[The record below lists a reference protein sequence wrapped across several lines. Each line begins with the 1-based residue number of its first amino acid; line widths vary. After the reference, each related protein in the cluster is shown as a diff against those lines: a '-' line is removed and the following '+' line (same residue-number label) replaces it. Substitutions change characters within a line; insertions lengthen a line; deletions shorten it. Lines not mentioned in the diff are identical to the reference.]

1 VLVICNACGRS
12 VVFPDEDA
20 GSLQKCYYCNR
31 ETLVS
36 KTRVSSRMER
46 TENPLG
52 LIAYDEP
59 ATDAA
64 PQIPATDAAPAPVP
78 QIPDRLPT
86 PPPPVVLQPSETWG
100 RRYLWLSLALIPLVF
115 SLLSTAGKNDV
126 KQRFWQTIQ
135 KLSTDEQKALD
146 KVFINSKGKSSDPVG
161 DLLTVL
167 PRHRLEGAHLGADS
181 WFHWVYGVGA
191 AILFGGILIRF
202 FPSPSSKP
210 VNLIRAGLFTGTIGI
225 LLLLSFQI
233 AAEVTQGVWLKG
245 PGVFSLFFYIVKF
258 IGFSYASALDP
269 SSGFLLS
276 CLGFTFGVGFCE
288 EVCKLLPAIRRVRRW
303 EAIDWRGVYLLG
315 LASGMGFGISEG
327 ITYAS
332 SFNGLQTWGI
342 YAVRFISC
350 VMLHAVWSGAAAIT
364 LFKRQDALQ
373 GVGTWQYRGRILQI
387 VAVPMVLHGLYDT
400 LLKKQMD
407 SLALVVAIV
416 SFGWMAFQFERMRQK
431 ESQTELA
438 VTT

>member
-1 VLVICNACGRS
+1 LLVICEACGRN
-12 VVFPDEDA
+12 VVFPDEEA
-20 GSLQKCYYCNR
+20 GSRQKCFYCNR

-36 KTRVSSRMER
+36 SSRKIAPIER

-59 ATDAA
+59 ATVVAL
-64 PQIPATDAAPAPVP
+64 PVS
-78 QIPDRLPT
+78 DRLPT
-86 PPPPVVLQPSETWG
+86 PPPPVILQPGQTWG

-115 SLLSTAGKNDV
+115 SLLSTAGKNDLQ
-126 KQRFWQTIQ
+126 QRIAQTFK
-135 KLSTDEQKALD
+135 KLNTDERKALNE
-146 KVFINSKGKSSDPVG
+146 VFINSKVKPSNPVG
-161 DLLTVL
+161 DLLNVL
-167 PRHRLEGAHLGADS
+167 PGHRIEGAHLGRDS

-191 AILFGGILIRF
+191 ALLFGGILVRF
-202 FPSPSSKP
+202 FPSASSKP
-210 VNLIRAGLFTGTIGI
+210 INLIRAGLFTGTIGI
-225 LLLLSFQI
+225 FLLLIFQI

-245 PGVFSLFFYIVKF
+245 LGLFALIFYAVKF

-276 CLGFTFGVGFCE
+276 YLGFTFGVGFCE
-288 EVCKLLPAIRRVRRW
+288 EVVKLLPAIRRVRRW
-303 EAIDWRGVYLLG
+303 EAIDWRGAYLLG
-315 LASGMGFGISEG
+315 LVSGMGFGISEG
-327 ITYAS
+327 IMYAS
-332 SFNGLQTWGI
+332 SYNGLQTSGI

-364 LFKRQDALQ
+364 LFKRQDTLQ
-373 GVGTWQYRGRILQI
+373 GVGSLLYLGRILQI

-407 SLALVVAIV
+407 SLALVAAIV
-416 SFGWMAFQFERMRQK
+416 SFAWMAFQFERMHQK
-431 ESQTELA
+431 ECRTELA